1 MIYLILN
8 YDIRIWEDDC
18 DVVSKCG
25 SSSRVNY
32 SVDDDLFCNE
42 SNAIDD
48 ARQHLSEQNASP
60 TGDKFVDVAV
70 CFTMTATSIYDAYN
84 GEHDVKYEPICS
96 DIIIYA
102 QPEEENNETYL
113 FQ

>member
-8 YDIRIWEDDC
+8 YDIRIWEDDY
-18 DVVSKCG
+18 DVISKCG

-42 SNAIDD
+42 YAAIED
-48 ARQHLSEQNASP
+48 ARQYIAAQNAKP

-70 CFTMTATSIYDAYN
+70 CFTMTATFYYDEYN
-84 GEHDVKYEPICS
+84 QEYDVKYEPICS
-96 DIIIYA
+96 DIIICA
-102 QPEEENNETYL
+102 QPEDGNNETYL